1 MQISTAKRKV
11 RFALQMRRGR
21 DKPLSAEGQRRNP
34 PLGGDMGS
42 AEMTL
47 LSDTTTRWAAG
58 ARSRY
63 LRALP
68 LTALVIDLTI
78 MLVVGLVAIVGRREL
93 AIFTASADV
102 ESTLTFAGPLMI
114 LGWVATIAVAGGYR
128 TDVFG
133 AGLDEYKRVFN
144 ASLLAAGLAGV
155 GCYLANFSLS
165 RGFFLMAFF
174 LGVPALLTGR
184 LVLRRAIQ
192 TARTRGVLRQRVL
205 IAGSRSHVD
214 EIAVVLRR
222 ESWLGYQVV
231 GALTPEYDLSEET
244 ATGVPVVGNANE
256 VTALA
261 VVMDA
266 DVIFFAGGSIGAS
279 SQLRKA
285 LWDLERHNIQVVVAP
300 SVSDISGERIK
311 IRPVGGLPLIHIDPP
326 TWTDAS
332 RWGKRTFDVVGSS
345 ALILAFT
352 PLLVF
357 AALGVWL
364 HDRGPVFFH
373 QTRIGRN
380 GEEFAC
386 RKFRTM
392 VVDAEARLTELH
404 AQVGYTQGLFKME
417 CDPRVTR
424 PGRWLR
430 RYSIDELPQLFNVLT
445 GEMSLVGP
453 RPPLPIEVEKY
464 DDSASRRLHV
474 RPGMTGLW
482 QVSGRSDLPWDEA
495 IRLDLYYVDNW
506 SMLQDLSILGRTLG
520 AVLGSRGAY

>member
-1 MQISTAKRKV
+1 
-11 RFALQMRRGR
+11 
-21 DKPLSAEGQRRNP
+21 
-34 PLGGDMGS
+34 
-42 AEMTL
+42 MTL
-47 LSDTTTRWAAG
+47 LSETTSRWATG

-68 LTALVIDLTI
+68 LTALVIDLAV

-93 AIFTASADV
+93 TIFTASADV

-114 LGWVATIAVAGGYR
+114 LGWVATIAVAGGYK

-144 ASLLAAGLAGV
+144 ASLIAASLAGV

-165 RGFFLMAFF
+165 RGFFLLAFT
-174 LGVPALLTGR
+174 LGVPALLAGR

-192 TARTRGVLRQRVL
+192 TARTRGVLQQRVL

-231 GALTPEYDLSEET
+231 GALTPEYDLTEET
-244 ATGVPVVGNANE
+244 ATGVPVVGNADE

-261 VVMDA
+261 VAMQA
-266 DVIFFAGGSIGAS
+266 DVIFFAGGSVGAS

-300 SVSDISGERIK
+300 SVTDISSERIR

-326 TWTDAS
+326 TWSDAS

-345 ALILAFT
+345 ALVLIFT

-357 AALGVWL
+357 AAVNVWL
-364 HDRGPVFFH
+364 HDRGPIFFR

-386 RKFRTM
+386 LKFRTM
-392 VVDAEARLTELH
+392 VVDAEAQLGELH
-404 AQVGYTQGLFKME
+404 AQTGYAGGLFKMA
-417 CDPRVTR
+417 CDPRVTG

-430 RYSIDELPQLFNVLT
+430 RYSVDELPQLFNVLT
-445 GEMSLVGP
+445 GDMSLVGP
-453 RPPLPIEVEKY
+453 RPPLPLEAEKY
-464 DDSASRRLHV
+464 DDRTSRRLQV

-482 QVSGRSDLPWDEA
+482 QVSGRSELTWDEA
-495 IRLDLYYVDNW
+495 VRLDLYYVDNW
-506 SMLQDLSILGRTLG
+506 SMLQDTIILIRTLS

>member
-1 MQISTAKRKV
+1 MVRQRRPVSVRSRIS
-11 RFALQMRRGR
+11 AL
-21 DKPLSAEGQRRNP
+21 DAEGDRQGRTERTAW
-34 PLGGDMGS
+34 GRAG
-42 AEMTL
+42 MTL
-47 LSDTTTRWAAG
+47 LSETTSRWATG

-63 LRALP
+63 LKALP
-68 LTALVIDLTI
+68 LTALVIDLAV

-128 TDVFG
+128 TDIFG

-144 ASLLAAGLAGV
+144 ASLIAASLAGV
-155 GCYLANFSLS
+155 GCYLANFPLS
-165 RGFFLMAFF
+165 RGFFLLAFA

-184 LVLRRAIQ
+184 LVLRRAVQ
-192 TARTRGVLRQRVL
+192 TARSRGVLQQRVL
-205 IAGSRSHVD
+205 IAGSRSHID
-214 EIAVVLRR
+214 EIAAVLRR

-231 GALTPEYDLSEET
+231 GALTPEYDLAEET
-244 ATGVPVVGNANE
+244 ATGVPVVGNTDE
-256 VTALA
+256 VTSLA
-261 VVMDA
+261 VALRA
-266 DVIFFAGGSIGAS
+266 DVIFFAGGSVGAS

-285 LWDLERHNIQVVVAP
+285 LWDLERHSIQVVVAP
-300 SVSDISGERIK
+300 SVTDISGERIR

-345 ALILAFT
+345 ALILAFA
-352 PLLVF
+352 PLLLF
-357 AALGVWL
+357 AAISVWL

-380 GEEFAC
+380 GEQFSC

-392 VVDAEARLTELH
+392 VVDAEEQLQALYAVT
-404 AQVGYTQGLFKME
+404 GYTQGLFKLE
-417 CDPRVTR
+417 RDPRVTR

-430 RYSIDELPQLFNVLT
+430 RYSIDELPQLFNVLA

-464 DDSASRRLHV
+464 DDSTNRRLHV

-482 QVSGRSDLPWDEA
+482 QVSGRSDLTWEEA

-506 SMLQDLSILGRTLG
+506 SMVQDVAILARTLG
-520 AVLGSRGAY
+520 AVLASRGAY